1 MSPCLRKLA
10 ISGAS
15 RDKLHGAVQCLFLF
29 FFLKQVLVYFG
40 CFSVNDV
47 TLFGCDAPETFCG
60 ESIMTELSFFGVNF
74 HFLTKCPKC

>member
-1 MSPCLRKLA
+1 MSQET
-10 ISGAS
+10 
-15 RDKLHGAVQCLFLF
+15 RDLGGFQRQAARSCSMFIFF

-47 TLFGCDAPETFCG
+47 TPFGCDAPETFCG

-74 HFLTKCPKC
+74 HFPTKCPKC